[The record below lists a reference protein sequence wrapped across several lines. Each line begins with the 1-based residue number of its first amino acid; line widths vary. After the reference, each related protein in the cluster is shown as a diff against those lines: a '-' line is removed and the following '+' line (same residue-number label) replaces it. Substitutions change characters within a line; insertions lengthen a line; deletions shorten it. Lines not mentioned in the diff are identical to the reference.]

1 MTAAN
6 LRGSWF
12 RAVSLGVLVLSGV
25 ACTARKSPAPSTND
39 PDLDDGVVARVGT
52 ASIPAGMVAAVVAA
66 QGVDRS
72 TALDRL
78 IHDALLAEHARTQE
92 AWRPRVSSA
101 ERAVLGRVLLERLR
115 AENDA
120 QPVTDA
126 EIRAAAAQQWWEFDR
141 PASVRAIHA
150 VVRFSAAADEPR
162 ARGVAEDLRAAVTE
176 VADVA
181 EFKRAALAVEANGLE
196 VKVESLDP
204 VTAEGALA
212 VPGGGRLVEAF
223 AQAAHAI
230 EKEGGTSPI
239 TRTDFGYHVIRLVER
254 LPAHN
259 VPLEEA
265 RRRLEAAVRG
275 ARARESHIALLR
287 ELSAR
292 DRPVVDRAAVEV
304 TGVIQLEQ

>member
-1 MTAAN
+1 MTAADV
-6 LRGSWF
+6 RGPWF
-12 RAVSLGVLVLSGV
+12 RAVFLGVLVLSGV
-25 ACTARKSPAPSTND
+25 ACSPRKSPGPSTSD
-39 PDLDDGVVARVGT
+39 PDLDEGVVARVGA
-52 ASIPAGMVAAVVAA
+52 ASIPAGMVAAVVAVH
-66 QGVDRS
+66 GVDRS

-78 IHDALLAEHARTQE
+78 IHDALLAEHARTQA
-92 AWRPRVSSA
+92 AWRSRVVSA
-101 ERAVLGRVLLERLR
+101 ERAVLARVLLERLR
-115 AENDA
+115 AENDVR
-120 QPVTDA
+120 PVTDA
-126 EIRAAAAQQWWEFDR
+126 EVHAAAAQQWWEFDR

-162 ARGVAEDLRAAVTE
+162 ARGVAEDIRAAVSE
-176 VADVA
+176 VADAA
-181 EFKRAALAVEANGLE
+181 EFKRAALAADANGLE

-223 AQAAHAI
+223 ARAAHAI

-254 LPAHN
+254 LPAQT

-265 RRRLEAAVRG
+265 RRRLEPVVRG
-275 ARARESHIALLR
+275 ARAKESHKALLR

-292 DRPVVDRAAVEV
+292 DRPAVDRAAVEV
-304 TGVIQLEQ
+304 TGVIRLEQ